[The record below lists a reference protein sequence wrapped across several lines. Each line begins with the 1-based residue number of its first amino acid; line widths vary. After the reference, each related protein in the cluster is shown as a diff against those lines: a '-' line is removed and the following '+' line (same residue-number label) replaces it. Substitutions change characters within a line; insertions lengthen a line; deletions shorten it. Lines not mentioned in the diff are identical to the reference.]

1 MDNIQAAVGL
11 IFVSV
16 VIFAAYTLF
25 AKEEDPETG
34 EQTDH
39 RDKDFG
45 VGFFVWLGALILVI
59 VAIEALR

>member
-1 MDNIQAAVGL
+1 MC
-11 IFVSV
+11 V
-16 VIFAAYTLF
+16 VIYAGYTLV

-39 RDKDFG
+39 MDKEFG

-59 VAIEALR
+59 AAIEALR